1 LAGHKVVSHE
11 DWVEA
16 RTVLLAQ
23 EKAFTRERDALSRAR
38 RELPWERVEKAYS
51 FDGPKGEETLAELFA
66 GRSQLIVYQRWHDM
80 P

>member
-16 RTVLLAQ
+16 R
-23 EKAFTRERDALSRAR
+23 R

-66 GRSQLIVYQRWHDM
+66 GRSQLIVYQFACAIRCAGM
-80 P
+80 TCPETP